1 MREIFG
7 KGKKYSTKDLSSPCV
22 DPTINA
28 SRFVKRRENFKRS
41 HHWTNQINSTFSS
54 SLPLFSL
61 EQILLYTKLALIN
74 TYHDMIL

>member
-7 KGKKYSTKDLSSPCV
+7 KDKMLDKRFIESHNCV

-41 HHWTNQINSTFSS
+41 HH
-54 SLPLFSL
+54 
-61 EQILLYTKLALIN
+61 
-74 TYHDMIL
+74 